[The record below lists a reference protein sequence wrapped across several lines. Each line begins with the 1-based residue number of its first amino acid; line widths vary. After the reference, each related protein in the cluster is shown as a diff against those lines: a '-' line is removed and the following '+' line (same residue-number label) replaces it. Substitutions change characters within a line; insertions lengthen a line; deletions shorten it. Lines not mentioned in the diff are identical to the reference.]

1 MARKRKRPAE
11 EEPRHAAWAIPYGD
25 LVTLLFA
32 FFVVL
37 YAVSSVNEGKYRA
50 LSSTLFTEFNG
61 QKPPGTAPGS
71 APGTIAVRASR
82 PERHGQ
88 SGCDRCTRHLRRHR
102 HCHPQAGR
110 RSRAI
115 AGRVARRSTMSPNGI
130 STAMSDL
137 IRSNLVVVRRNG
149 TTVEVEIRTDILF
162 PSGSATLSPTAVD
175 VIRKLSVSLAS
186 LPNPVRVEG
195 HTDSQPID
203 TTAFP
208 SNWELS
214 AARAASVVHLIAN
227 SGINPARLSVIG
239 RAQYSPA
246 QSNGTAAGRNANRRV
261 LIAILPPGNP
271 DPGAAPAT
279 PASPEPAVPTVTAS
293 RPRVRPGVRGTLP
306 ALSFSRFTT
315 AGNPTR
321 DDVNC
326 VTGRLQ

>member
-1 MARKRKRPAE
+1 MARKRKKAVE

-61 QKPPGTAPGS
+61 QKPPGTAAGS
-71 APGTIAVRASR
+71 APGSLLVSRTAPSPASAPAAADSHAIFADTATVTRKQAEEIARS
-82 PERHGQ
+82 
-88 SGCDRCTRHLRRHR
+88 
-102 HCHPQAGR
+102 QAE
-110 RSRAI
+110 SLALDK
-115 AGRVARRSTMSPNGI
+115 VANGI

-137 IRSNLVVVRRNG
+137 IRSNLVIVRRNG
-149 TTVEVEIRTDILF
+149 TTIEVEIRTDILF

-175 VIRKLSVSLAS
+175 VIRKLAQSLAA

-203 TTAFP
+203 TAAFP

-214 AARAASVVHLIAN
+214 SARAASVVHLIAN
-227 SGINPARLSVIG
+227 SGIDPARLSVIG

-246 QSNGTAAGRNANRRV
+246 QSNATASGRNANRRV

-271 DPGAAPAT
+271 DPGAATT
-279 PASPEPAVPTVTAS
+279 P
-293 RPRVRPGVRGTLP
+293 
-306 ALSFSRFTT
+306 
-315 AGNPTR
+315 
-321 DDVNC
+321 
-326 VTGRLQ
+326 LQAAR